1 MAIDLVCGMIVDEK
15 SAPAKATYGGADY
28 YFCSVYCKEAFEK
41 EPQRFIEGTKEWGEA
56 IDPVCGMTVEI
67 PHAAAMSVYGD
78 QFIYF
83 CNKACKEKFDA
94 SPEKFMK
101 PEEEGEIEPG
111 TVVPREG
118 LKKIEIPITGI
129 SCASCV
135 AKIEKGLSKMS
146 GIVDAKV
153 NFATEK
159 ATISFDPSRAHM
171 GDFVATIKDLGY
183 EAGIEKV
190 TLPIYGMSCASCVKK
205 VEDAL
210 NGLEGVV
217 RASVNFA
224 TEQATVQYI
233 PGAVSLADFREAIKD
248 AGYEI
253 LEAERVGKEDI
264 VDREKAAREAEYRKL
279 KRKFVTG
286 LALVIPVF
294 LLGHWWLLGLSK
306 VLDLSREV
314 NFYLQLIFQTPIQ
327 FWVGWQFYVGAW
339 KTAKHKSADMN
350 TLIAVGTTAA
360 YLYSV
365 LATFFPWL
373 FAAKGLV
380 AEAYFDTAG
389 AIIVL
394 ILLGRLLEARAK
406 GQTSEAIKKL
416 IGLQAKTARVV
427 REGGEMDIPVE
438 EVKIGDLVVV
448 RPGEKVPVDGLVR
461 EGYSSID
468 ESMVTGE
475 SIPVEKRTGD
485 EVIGA
490 TINKMGNFTFE
501 ATKVGKD
508 TVLAQ
513 IIKMVEEAQG
523 SKPPIARLAD
533 IIASYFVPA
542 VIGIAII
549 TFMVWYL
556 FGPTPALTY
565 AMLNFV
571 AVLIIA
577 CPCALG
583 LATPTSIMVG
593 TGKGAENGVLI
604 RGGEALETAHKLNAV
619 VMDKTGT
626 LTRGE
631 PSVTDLLESKGYK
644 KKDILRY
651 AASAEKGSEHPLG
664 EAIVNRAKE
673 ENIPLI
679 KPENFNAIA
688 GHGIEATIDGRPL
701 LMGNAKLMRDR
712 GIPLDELEEKAEEL
726 SNEGKTPMFVVI
738 DGNPAGIIAVA
749 DTLKANSKEAVEA
762 LHGMGIEVIMITGD
776 NRRTADAIARQIG
789 VDRVLAEVL
798 PEVKADEV
806 RKLQAE
812 GKKVAMVGDG
822 INDAPALAQA
832 DVGIAIGTGTDVAME
847 SADITL
853 ISGDLRGVV
862 TAIALSRATMR
873 NIKQNL
879 FWAFTYNTILI
890 PVAAGVL
897 FPFFGILLKPIF
909 AAAAMS
915 LSSVTVVSNALR
927 LRRFKSSVISPG
939 ERRTMTENYA
949 KEVKAMVKDP
959 VCGMDVKEEE
969 AAARYEYK
977 GTTYYF
983 CAVGCKER
991 FAQDPERY
999 LKED

>member
-15 SAPAKATYGGADY
+15 SAPAKATYEGADY
-28 YFCSVYCKEAFEK
+28 YFCAVYCKEAFEG
-41 EPQRFIEGTKEWGEA
+41 EPQRFIQGTKQWGEA
-56 IDPVCGMTVEI
+56 IDPVCGMTVDI
-67 PHAAAMSVYGD
+67 PHAAAMSVYKD

-83 CNKACKEKFDA
+83 CNKACKERFDA
-94 SPEKFMK
+94 SPERFMK
-101 PEEEGEIEPG
+101 PEEEGEIKPG
-111 TVVPREG
+111 AVVPREG

-190 TLPIYGMSCASCVKK
+190 TLPIHGMSCASCVKK

-224 TEQATVQYI
+224 TERATVQYI
-233 PGAVSLADFREAIKD
+233 PGAVSLADFREAVKD

-253 LEAERVGKEDI
+253 LEAERVGEEDL

-279 KRKFVTG
+279 KRKFITG

-306 VLDLSREV
+306 VFDLSREV

-380 AEAYFDTAG
+380 AEVYFDTAG

-427 REGGEMDIPVE
+427 REGREMDIPVE
-438 EVKIGDLVVV
+438 EVKIGDLVMV
-448 RPGEKVPVDGLVR
+448 RPGEKVPLDGVIR
-461 EGYSSID
+461 EGYSSVD

-475 SIPVEKRTGD
+475 SIPVEKKAGD

-490 TINKMGNFTFE
+490 TINKMGTFSFE

-513 IIKMVEEAQG
+513 IITMVEEAQG
-523 SKPPIARLAD
+523 SKPPIARLVD
-533 IIASYFVPA
+533 IMASYFVPA

-549 TFMVWYL
+549 TFMVWYF

-565 AMLNFV
+565 AMVNFV

-631 PSVTDLLESKGYK
+631 PSVTDIVESDGYK
-644 KKDILRY
+644 KEDILRY

-688 GHGIEATIDGRPL
+688 GHGIEAAIDGRPL
-701 LMGNAKLMRDR
+701 LMGNAKLMKDR
-712 GIPLDELEEKAEEL
+712 GIPLDGLEKRAEEL
-726 SNEGKTPMFVVI
+726 SIQGKTPMFVAI

-749 DTLKANSKEAVEA
+749 DTLKENSKEAVNA

-776 NRRTADAIARQIG
+776 NRRTAEAIARQIG
-789 VDRVLAEVL
+789 VDRVLSEVL

-806 RKLQAE
+806 RKLQGE

-847 SADITL
+847 SSDITL

-879 FWAFTYNTILI
+879 FWAFAYNTILI

-927 LRRFKSSVISPG
+927 LKRFRPPAISI
-939 ERRTMTENYA
+939 
-949 KEVKAMVKDP
+949 
-959 VCGMDVKEEE
+959 
-969 AAARYEYK
+969 
-977 GTTYYF
+977 
-983 CAVGCKER
+983 
-991 FAQDPERY
+991 
-999 LKED
+999 